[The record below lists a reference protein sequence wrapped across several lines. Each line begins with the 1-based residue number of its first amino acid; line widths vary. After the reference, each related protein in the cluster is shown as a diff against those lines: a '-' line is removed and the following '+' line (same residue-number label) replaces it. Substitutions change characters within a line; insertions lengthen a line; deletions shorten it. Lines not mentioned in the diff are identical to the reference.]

1 MTFYGVGENPK
12 IESTNDISVIGIRSN
27 QKNLYR
33 IILGGSKNGDLGLK
47 IEGFQLIPVEK

>member
-12 IESTNDISVIGIRSN
+12 IESTNDISVVAIRSN

-33 IILGGSKNGDLGLK
+33 IILGVLK
-47 IEGFQLIPVEK
+47 MEILDCR